1 MVITRGCAVLR
12 AIKRHTKAVCVCA
25 RRGVCCVPAII
36 VTPVN
41 GLVRRPACVP
51 PLRGVVFVVSLV
63 YIVTLMALSLQRF
76 IMSTNDKKKER
87 FSVQLRLDADLFE
100 RLSIAM
106 KEDGDDNR
114 SGWIKRLLRRELDKR
129 GIESKS

>member
-1 MVITRGCAVLR
+1 TLR
-12 AIKRHTKAVCVCA
+12 
-25 RRGVCCVPAII
+25 
-36 VTPVN
+36 
-41 GLVRRPACVP
+41 
-51 PLRGVVFVVSLV
+51 PLLYWG
-63 YIVTLMALSLQRF
+63 YTL
-76 IMSTNDKKKER
+76 STNDNKKER

-129 GIESKS
+129 GIEPKG